1 MTLPDGGPRPVA
13 PGRPAASSSG
23 PPRVVATDLDGTLLR
38 SDGTVSERTRSAL
51 RAAEHAGVEVV
62 FVTARPPRWLG
73 ALADVVGGHGHV
85 ICLGGAAVWDL
96 ATASP
101 LDVVGFV
108 DDDAAALV
116 ADLRTAVPGVA
127 LAFERVDGPTFD
139 PGFRSTPD
147 DDADVVA
154 VVESTLDPGAAPGG
168 STRQPGG
175 ATRQPVGKILARD
188 PAVPVEDS
196 PATQPVVVADEQTT
210 AQETF
215 FARVRAAVGDRAHLA
230 YSGAAGLA
238 ELLAPTVTKDAAL
251 ARWCARL
258 GVEPRDVWAFGDM
271 PNDLPMLRWAGRS
284 FAVANAHP
292 DVLAAATDRTV
303 SNDDDGVARVL
314 LDSVEALRHAPGRTS
329 TAR

>member
-1 MTLPDGGPRPVA
+1 MSLPDGGARPVA
-13 PGRPAASSSG
+13 PGRPAASSSAL
-23 PPRVVATDLDGTLLR
+23 PRVVATDLDGTLLR
-38 SDGTVSERTRSAL
+38 SDGTVSERTRAAL
-51 RAAEHAGVEVV
+51 RAAEDAGVEVV
-62 FVTARPPRWLG
+62 FVTARPPRWLDQ
-73 ALADVVGGHGHV
+73 LADVVGGHGHV

-101 LDVVGFV
+101 LDVCGFAADEV
-108 DDDAAALV
+108 AALV
-116 ADLRTAVPGVA
+116 ADLRAAVPGVA

-154 VVESTLDPGAAPGG
+154 VVESTLAAPGA
-168 STRQPGG
+168 TPGTG
-175 ATRQPVGKILARD
+175 TRQPVGKILARD
-188 PAVPVEDS
+188 PGAPVEDA
-196 PATQPVVVADEQTT
+196 PATQPVVVADGQTT

-215 FARVRAAVGDRAHLA
+215 FARVRDAVGDRAHLA

-238 ELLAPTVTKDAAL
+238 ELLAPAVTKDAAL

-258 GVEPRDVWAFGDM
+258 GVDARDVWAFGDM

-292 DVLAAATDRTV
+292 DVLAAATDRTAA
-303 SNDDDGVARVL
+303 NDDDGVAAVL
-314 LDSVEALRHAPGRTS
+314 LDALGVSAPGGAS
-329 TAR
+329 AP

>member
-1 MTLPDGGPRPVA
+1 MPDGGPRPVA

-23 PPRVVATDLDGTLLR
+23 LPRVVATDLDGTLLR

-96 ATASP
+96 ATAS
-101 LDVVGFV
+101 GH
-108 DDDAAALV
+108 AAALV
-116 ADLRTAVPGVA
+116 ADLRTAVPGIA

-196 PATQPVVVADEQTT
+196 PATQPVVVADGQTT

-215 FARVRAAVGDRAHLA
+215 FARVRDAVGDRAHLA

-292 DVLAAATDRTV
+292 DVLAAATDRTG

-314 LDSVEALRHAPGRTS
+314 LDAVEALRGAPWRT

>member
-1 MTLPDGGPRPVA
+1 MALPDGGPRPFA
-13 PGRPAASSSG
+13 PGRPAASSSAL
-23 PPRVVATDLDGTLLR
+23 PRVVATDLDGTLLR
-38 SDGTVSERTRSAL
+38 SDGTVSERTRAAL
-51 RAAEHAGVEVV
+51 RAAEDTGVEVV
-62 FVTARPPRWLG
+62 FVTARPPRWLDQ
-73 ALADVVGGHGHV
+73 LADVVGGHGHV

-96 ATASP
+96 ATASA
-101 LDVVGFV
+101 LDVCGFTA
-108 DDDAAALV
+108 DQASALV
-116 ADLRTAVPGVA
+116 ADLRAAVPGVA

-154 VVESTLDPGAAPGG
+154 VVESTLGHGAVPDDA
-168 STRQPGG
+168 
-175 ATRQPVGKILARD
+175 ARQPVGKILARD
-188 PAVPVEDS
+188 PGAPVEDA
-196 PATQPVVVADEQTT
+196 PATQPVVVADGQTT
-210 AQETF
+210 AQESF
-215 FARVRAAVGDRAHLA
+215 FARVRDAVGDRAHLA

-292 DVLAAATDRTV
+292 DVLAAATDRTA

-314 LDSVEALRHAPGRTS
+314 LDAVESLHREPGRTS
-329 TAR
+329 TRG

>member
-13 PGRPAASSSG
+13 PGRPAASSIG
-23 PPRVVATDLDGTLLR
+23 LPRVVATDLDGTLLR
-38 SDGTVSERTRSAL
+38 SDGAVSERTRAAL

-101 LDVVGFV
+101 LDVVGFA
-108 DDDAAALV
+108 DDAAAALV
-116 ADLRTAVPGVA
+116 ADLRAAVPGVA

-154 VVESTLDPGAAPGG
+154 VVETTFGAA
-168 STRQPGG
+168 TDD
-175 ATRQPVGKILARD
+175 AARQPVGKILARD
-188 PAVPVEDS
+188 PAMPVEDS
-196 PATQPVVVADEQTT
+196 PATQPVVVADGQTT

-215 FARVRAAVGDRAHLA
+215 FARVRDVVGDRAHLA

-292 DVLAAATDRTV
+292 DVLAAATDHAS

-314 LDSVEALRHAPGRTS
+314 LDAVEALRRAPGRTS

>member
-1 MTLPDGGPRPVA
+1 MPDGGPRPVA
-13 PGRPAASSSG
+13 PGRPAASSSALL
-23 PPRVVATDLDGTLLR
+23 RVVATDLDGTLLR
-38 SDGTVSERTRSAL
+38 SDGTVSERTRAAL
-51 RAAEHAGVEVV
+51 RAAEDVGVEVV
-62 FVTARPPRWLG
+62 FVTARPPRWLDQ
-73 ALADVVGGHGHV
+73 LADVVGGHGHV

-96 ATASP
+96 ATSSA
-101 LDVVGFV
+101 LDVCGFTA
-108 DDDAAALV
+108 DEAAALV
-116 ADLRTAVPGVA
+116 ADLRAAVPGVA

-154 VVESTLDPGAAPGG
+154 VVESTLAVPGAPREAGRG
-168 STRQPGG
+168 
-175 ATRQPVGKILARD
+175 QPVGKILARD
-188 PAVPVEDS
+188 PGAPVEDA
-196 PATQPVVVADEQTT
+196 PATQPVVVADGQTT
-210 AQETF
+210 AQESF
-215 FARVRAAVGDRAHLA
+215 FARVRDAVGDRAHLA

-292 DVLAAATDRTV
+292 DVLAAATDRTA

-314 LDSVEALRHAPGRTS
+314 LDAVESLRHAPG
-329 TAR
+329 TAPTPR

>member
-13 PGRPAASSSG
+13 PGRPAAPSSG
-23 PPRVVATDLDGTLLR
+23 LPRVVATDLDGTLLR

-51 RAAEHAGVEVV
+51 RAAERAGIEVV
-62 FVTARPPRWLG
+62 FVTARPPRWLDQ
-73 ALADVVGGHGHV
+73 LADVVGGHGHV

-101 LDVVGFV
+101 LDVCGFTA
-108 DDDAAALV
+108 DEAASLV
-116 ADLRTAVPGVA
+116 ADLRAAVPGVA

-154 VVESTLDPGAAPGG
+154 VVESTLAAPGAAPG
-168 STRQPGG
+168 TDP
-175 ATRQPVGKILARD
+175 RQPVGKILARD
-188 PAVPVEDS
+188 PGVPVEDA
-196 PATQPVVVADEQTT
+196 PATQPVVVADGQTR

-215 FARVRAAVGDRAHLA
+215 FARVRETVGDRAHLA

-238 ELLAPTVTKDAAL
+238 ELLAPAVTKDAAL

-258 GVEPRDVWAFGDM
+258 GVGPRDVWAFGDM
-271 PNDLPMLRWAGRS
+271 PNDVPMLRWAGRS

-292 DVLAAATDRTV
+292 DVLAAATDVTAA
-303 SNDDDGVARVL
+303 NDDDGVARAL
-314 LDSVEALRHAPGRTS
+314 LDELAHHGVVVAHE
-329 TAR
+329 

>member
-1 MTLPDGGPRPVA
+1 MTLPGGGPRPVA

-101 LDVVGFV
+101 LDVVGFA

-116 ADLRTAVPGVA
+116 ADLRTAVPGIA

-154 VVESTLDPGAAPGG
+154 VVETTLDPGAA
-168 STRQPGG
+168 PGG

-196 PATQPVVVADEQTT
+196 PATQPVVVADGQTT

-258 GVEPRDVWAFGDM
+258 GVEPRDVWACGDM

-292 DVLAAATDRTV
+292 DVLAAATDRTG
-303 SNDDDGVARVL
+303 SNDDDGVSRVL
-314 LDSVEALRHAPGRTS
+314 LDAVEALRHAPGRTS

>member
-1 MTLPDGGPRPVA
+1 MSL
-13 PGRPAASSSG
+13 
-23 PPRVVATDLDGTLLR
+23 PRVVATDLDGTLLR
-38 SDGTVSERTRSAL
+38 SDGTVSDRTRAAL
-51 RAAEHAGVEVV
+51 RASEDAGVEVV

-73 ALADVVGGHGHV
+73 QLADVVGGHGHV

-101 LDVVGFV
+101 LDVCGFAA
-108 DDDAAALV
+108 DEAAALV
-116 ADLRTAVPGVA
+116 TDLRAAVPGVA

-154 VVESTLDPGAAPGG
+154 VVESTLAAPGAG
-168 STRQPGG
+168 TGTRW
-175 ATRQPVGKILARD
+175 PVGKILARD
-188 PAVPVEDS
+188 PGAPVEDA
-196 PATQPVVVADEQTT
+196 PATQPVVVADGQTT
-210 AQETF
+210 AQEGF
-215 FARVRAAVGDRAHLA
+215 FARVREAVGDRAHLA

-238 ELLAPTVTKDAAL
+238 ELLAPAVTKDAAL

-258 GVEPRDVWAFGDM
+258 GVDARDVWAFGDM

-292 DVLAAATDRTV
+292 DVLAAATDRTAA
-303 SNDDDGVARVL
+303 NDEDGVAAVL
-314 LDSVEALRHAPGRTS
+314 LDALGVSAPGGAS
-329 TAR
+329 AP